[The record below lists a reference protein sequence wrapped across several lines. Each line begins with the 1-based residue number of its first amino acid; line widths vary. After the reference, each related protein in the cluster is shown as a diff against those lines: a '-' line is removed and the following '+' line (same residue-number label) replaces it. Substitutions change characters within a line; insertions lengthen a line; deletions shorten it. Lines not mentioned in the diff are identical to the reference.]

1 MNCGP
6 VSGASQRHSTVDT
19 STTAAELKEAYLLSN
34 DICGIRNLMEEV
46 GLELGGPTAIY
57 EDNSPCISIIEGE
70 RNMADTTRSLEINLW
85 KLRERSDMQQVELIF
100 CRTYDQLAD
109 NFTKANPTDLFK
121 YLRDCMN
128 GYAAALL
135 NNPDREMPLEC
146 VTMAELKAMLAYRRH
161 QDSMKAEKAAENA
174 KKKRRKK

>member
-1 MNCGP
+1 M
-6 VSGASQRHSTVDT
+6 
-19 STTAAELKEAYLLSN
+19 AE
-34 DICGIRNLMEEV
+34 
-46 GLELGGPTAIY
+46 
-57 EDNSPCISIIEGE
+57 
-70 RNMADTTRSLEINLW
+70 TTRSLEINLW

-135 NNPDREMPLEC
+135 HNPDREMPLEC
-146 VTMAELKAMLAYRRH
+146 VTMAELKAMLAYRQN
-161 QDSMKAEKAAENA
+161 QDRMKAEKTDA
-174 KKKRRKK
+174 KRRKKK

>member
-1 MNCGP
+1 MW
-6 VSGASQRHSTVDT
+6 
-19 STTAAELKEAYLLSN
+19 LS
-34 DICGIRNLMEEV
+34 V
-46 GLELGGPTAIY
+46 A
-57 EDNSPCISIIEGE
+57 
-70 RNMADTTRSLEINLW
+70 
-85 KLRERSDMQQVELIF
+85 
-100 CRTYDQLAD
+100 
-109 NFTKANPTDLFK
+109 
-121 YLRDCMN
+121 N